1 MRKLC
6 QEEGDIIGVMMENM
20 VNKETIEQ
28 KQAMVTDW
36 IKNISETQKVEKI
49 PAGVLKEVLES
60 YGANFENLSEE
71 NQKNLLMYAEK
82 NRIQG
87 MEAVWGEKFDNYQNW
102 VNEAYIPDYENRTG
116 KELPKMVNVFDSKNP
131 ERKASERKDMGMI
144 SFFGDLTGYASE
156 NLSFENF
163 ELLMKTRAENGMIR
177 ELPKEKRDGL
187 KTKRILWDRE
197 VEPGTD
203 LTTLKQKKDPETGDL
218 IPIEMQLI
226 RPASF
231 PKEFPMV
238 AWKKI
243 QTL

>member
-1 MRKLC
+1 
-6 QEEGDIIGVMMENM
+6 MMENM

-28 KQAMVTDW
+28 KQAMITDW

-49 PAGVLKEVLES
+49 SASYLREVLES

-71 NQKNLLMYAEK
+71 NKKNLSMYAEK
-82 NRIQG
+82 NRIKG
-87 MEAVWGEKFDNYQNW
+87 MEVVWGEKFDDYKNW
-102 VNEAYIPDYENRTG
+102 INETYIPDYENRTG
-116 KELPKMVNVFDSKNP
+116 KELPKMVNVFDPKNP
-131 ERKASERKDMGMI
+131 ERKASKRKDMGMI
-144 SFFGDLTGYASE
+144 SFFGDLTGYASG
-156 NLSFENF
+156 NLNFENF
-163 ELLMKTRAENGMIR
+163 ELLMKARTENGMIR

-203 LTTLKQKKDPETGDL
+203 LTTLKQKTDPETGDL
-218 IPIEMQLI
+218 IPRDMQLI

-231 PKEFPMV
+231 PKEFPIV